1 MVYEIIPT
9 WLGSVSFLYLQQITR
24 GPFFHCST
32 CRSKTFIQA
41 TKGETPPWLASNAIE
56 SLWWLWKWKRHGF
69 KWKHGQQKRGNMEN
83 KYLPSRKKNK
93 KNITLPN
100 VFKDIKQKTVRESTT
115 RSDIIENFSY
125 LNTWFRQC
133 LYNPY
138 ITTYSISIPKKN
150 IPRFF
155 VLTPR
160 IMKLAAG
167 RDHTPPPSS
176 CSEPVLVIGDKT

>member
-1 MVYEIIPT
+1 MLNLPQQNFHPSHQRRDS
-9 WLGSVSFLYLQQITR
+9 SVVGI
-24 GPFFHCST
+24 
-32 CRSKTFIQA
+32 
-41 TKGETPPWLASNAIE
+41 
-56 SLWWLWKWKRHGF
+56 KRHRVLVVIVEMKTPRF
-69 KWKHGQQKRGNMEN
+69 QVETWPTKTWKHGKQISSQQ
-83 KYLPSRKKNK
+83 KKNK